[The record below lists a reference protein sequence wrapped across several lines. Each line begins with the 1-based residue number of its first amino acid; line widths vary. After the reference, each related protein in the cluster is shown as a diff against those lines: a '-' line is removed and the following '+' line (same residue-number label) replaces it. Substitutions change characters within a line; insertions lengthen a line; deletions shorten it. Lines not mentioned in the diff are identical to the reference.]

1 MREVTQNFF
10 PKQETTRQS
19 RCGETI
25 KIGVRKM
32 KSEKWNKRG
41 FEITSLRIDISD
53 QKNQIDTIKDLAPC
67 FGLDTDM
74 AIMQMWTNY
83 GFERGVKILCEALLL
98 ETENEQDISLANS
111 EDEEF
116 QDGDAWQEHLEDLAE
131 YNFGEDFIREHIF
144 SWNRNYQLGNTF
156 YSFFNTDDEDDD
168 EDDYDEYE
176 ILIQNTRIGLRV
188 GRFD

>member
-1 MREVTQNFF
+1 
-10 PKQETTRQS
+10 
-19 RCGETI
+19 
-25 KIGVRKM
+25 M

-83 GFERGVKILCEALLL
+83 GFERGIKILCEALLL
-98 ETENEQDISLANS
+98 ETEKEQNISLANS
-111 EDEEF
+111 KDEEF
-116 QDGDAWQEHLEDLAE
+116 QDGDAWQEHLEELGD
-131 YNFGEDFIREHIF
+131 YFFGEDFIREHIF

>member
-1 MREVTQNFF
+1 
-10 PKQETTRQS
+10 
-19 RCGETI
+19 
-25 KIGVRKM
+25 M

-98 ETENEQDISLANS
+98 ETEKEQNISLANS

-116 QDGDAWQEHLEDLAE
+116 QDGDAWQEHLEDLGE
-131 YNFGEDFIREHIF
+131 YFFGEDFIREHIF
-144 SWNRNYQLGNTF
+144 CWARNYQLDNNNF
-156 YSFFNTDDEDDD
+156 YSFSDDDDDDEDEDDD
-168 EDDYDEYE
+168 EYG

>member
-1 MREVTQNFF
+1 
-10 PKQETTRQS
+10 
-19 RCGETI
+19 
-25 KIGVRKM
+25 M

-41 FEITSLRIDISD
+41 FQITPLQIDVSN
-53 QKNQIDTIKDLAPC
+53 QKNQIATIKDLATC
-67 FGLDTDM
+67 FGLDADI

-98 ETENEQDISLANS
+98 ETEKEQNLSLANS

-156 YSFFNTDDEDDD
+156 YCFFNTDDE
-168 EDDYDEYE
+168 EYE
-176 ILIQNTRIGLRV
+176 ILIQNTRIGIRV

>member
-25 KIGVRKM
+25 KIGGRKM

-41 FEITSLRIDISD
+41 FEITSLRIDISN

-98 ETENEQDISLANS
+98 ETEKEQNISLANS

-116 QDGDAWQEHLEDLAE
+116 QDGDAWQEHLEDLGE
-131 YNFGEDFIREHIF
+131 YFFGEDFIREHIF
-144 SWNRNYQLGNTF
+144 SWARNYQLDNNNF
-156 YSFFNTDDEDDD
+156 YSFSDDDD
-168 EDDYDEYE
+168 EDEDEDDEYE